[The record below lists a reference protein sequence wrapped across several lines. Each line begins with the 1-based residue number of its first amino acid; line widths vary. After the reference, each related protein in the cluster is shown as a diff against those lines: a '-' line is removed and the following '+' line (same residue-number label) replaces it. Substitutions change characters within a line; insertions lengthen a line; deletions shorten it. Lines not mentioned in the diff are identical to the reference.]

1 MDVEQ
6 LSMLEKPWKGGQNI
20 DRFDIDSQI
29 YLLKIH
35 KVSHNPTHRL
45 YIQIRFKCQIAHLF

>member
-20 DRFDIDSQI
+20 GVIKGKIFKTVLFILFI
-29 YLLKIH
+29 YLAVLGL
-35 KVSHNPTHRL
+35 P
-45 YIQIRFKCQIAHLF
+45 C

>member
-35 KVSHNPTHRL
+35 KVSHNPTHTL
-45 YIQIRFKCQIAHLF
+45 YIQTRVLFDI